1 MKRVPVPYSPESRTL
16 AHLGRGQLP
25 AESVYC
31 LLEGSSVGGEVAGNG
46 ILEIGDLKKEFGGLL
61 AVDGVSFDVQGGE
74 IFSIIGPNGA
84 GKTTIF
90 NLISGVLPLTDGEM
104 RFEGKLLN
112 GLEPHVVARLG
123 LSRTFQNLQ
132 IFNNMTVLENVMVG
146 RHLQSS
152 YGMISAS
159 LRLPG
164 GRREEKEIVERS
176 MEHLAYV
183 GLDSHAHMGASSLPF
198 GKQRL
203 LEIARAMATEPKLL
217 MLDEPGA
224 GLNRTEKEALDGLV
238 RRIRDGGVTVL
249 LVEHDM
255 AFVMGI
261 AERIIV
267 LDYGEKIADGTPDE
281 VQQDPKVIAAYL
293 GDDTTHVL

>member
-1 MKRVPVPYSPESRTL
+1 ML
-16 AHLGRGQLP
+16 ADSGGDV
-25 AESVYC
+25 AE
-31 LLEGSSVGGEVAGNG
+31 NT
-46 ILEIGDLKKEFGGLL
+46 ILEAVGLKKQFGGLL
-61 AVDGVSFDVQGGE
+61 ALDDLSFDVKRGE

-90 NLISGVLPLTDGEM
+90 NLISGVLPTTSGEI
-104 RFEGKLLN
+104 RFERKAIN
-112 GLEPHVVARLG
+112 GLKPHVIAGLG

-132 IFNNMTVLENVMVG
+132 VFNNMSVLENVMVG
-146 RHLQSS
+146 RHLQST
-152 YGMISAS
+152 YGMISAG

-164 GRREEKEIVERS
+164 GQREETEIADRA
-176 MEHLAYV
+176 MEHLAFV
-183 GLDSHAHMGASSLPF
+183 GLDAEAAMSASSLPF

-224 GLNRTEKEALDGLV
+224 GLNRPEKEALDHLV
-238 RRIRDGGVTVL
+238 RRIRDRGVTVA

-267 LDYGEKIADGTPDE
+267 LDYGEKIAEGTPDE
-281 VQQDPKVIAAYL
+281 VQKDPKVIAAYL
-293 GDDTTHVL
+293 GDEEMRLM